1 VDVGGRASNALW
13 LHLLGRCNL
22 ECLHCYMDGSPRR
35 REQLPVGDVVRAI
48 GECGAL
54 GIGELTLTGGEPLLY
69 KELDQVLDAA
79 ARTSLKITVCTNGT
93 VLTERRAA
101 QFSELGVR
109 ASISIDGRP
118 EYHDRF
124 RKLDGAF
131 HAAERGVRA
140 AVEAGVPVTIIS
152 TITKANLDSV
162 EFLVEW
168 GAAAGA
174 GDFFAQP
181 LLDLGRGTE
190 IAGQCLSFD
199 DVNRMM
205 LQLTDLA
212 NRPRT
217 RSLRYHVFGS
227 RRKFLAEHPCG
238 AFVCNGT
245 GCHRGVDKEVKK
257 VVVREDGSVL
267 PEVPNLDHR
276 YSMGKLQDNS
286 LSELV
291 GRYYERGYD
300 DFDRLCRAA
309 YAEVLPAWDCVI
321 VPWEQIIAERSR
333 NWVPRETTAQ
343 TLHCISCATPQ
354 KFGVCRE
361 LVEDG
366 ALTF

>member
-1 VDVGGRASNALW
+1 
-13 LHLLGRCNL
+13 
-22 ECLHCYMDGSPRR
+22 
-35 REQLPVGDVVRAI
+35 
-48 GECGAL
+48 
-54 GIGELTLTGGEPLLY
+54 
-69 KELDQVLDAA
+69 
-79 ARTSLKITVCTNGT
+79 
-93 VLTERRAA
+93 
-101 QFSELGVR
+101 
-109 ASISIDGRP
+109 
-118 EYHDRF
+118 
-124 RKLDGAF
+124 
-131 HAAERGVRA
+131 
-140 AVEAGVPVTIIS
+140 
-152 TITKANLDSV
+152 
-162 EFLVEW
+162 
-168 GAAAGA
+168 
-174 GDFFAQP
+174 
-181 LLDLGRGTE
+181 
-190 IAGQCLSFD
+190 
-199 DVNRMM
+199 
-205 LQLTDLA
+205 
-212 NRPRT
+212 
-217 RSLRYHVFGS
+217 VFGS